1 MADLEGVE
9 DKSGNVAKDLFS
21 GAMGGIA
28 QVLLGMCFFLVFVIF
43 GFVLTSH
50 SCFLSSLAHHVHRR
64 IMAVSIVGGFI
75 TCCMIHSNFTQV
87 NHLISS
93 KSVFKPL
100 RSTPMP

>member
-9 DKSGNVAKDLFS
+9 DRSASVAKDLFS

-50 SCFLSSLAHHVHRR
+50 SCFFKVSGVSRASRNNGSFQSLRV
-64 IMAVSIVGGFI
+64 
-75 TCCMIHSNFTQV
+75 
-87 NHLISS
+87 
-93 KSVFKPL
+93 
-100 RSTPMP
+100 